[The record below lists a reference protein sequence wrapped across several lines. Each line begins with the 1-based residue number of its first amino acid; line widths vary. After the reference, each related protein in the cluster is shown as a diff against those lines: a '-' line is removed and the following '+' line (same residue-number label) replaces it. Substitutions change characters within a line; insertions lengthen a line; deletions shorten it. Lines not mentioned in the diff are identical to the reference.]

1 MKPLLLFA
9 LLLALL
15 GFFVFG
21 ASDQERTEQ
30 WLGRELTQTEC
41 VQLLNKY
48 ADAPRFKIP
57 ADARDTLRG
66 CMFTGLLKKEI
77 RPMSLKKRERDEL
90 VKQIKDEAIRLYQY
104 RDELEVKGDDSVV
117 RSMRQAVIDN
127 DLEVIRRFMRELA
140 IHTGVDTAWLN
151 NT

>member
-1 MKPLLLFA
+1 
-9 LLLALL
+9 
-15 GFFVFG
+15 
-21 ASDQERTEQ
+21 
-30 WLGRELTQTEC
+30 
-41 VQLLNKY
+41 
-48 ADAPRFKIP
+48 
-57 ADARDTLRG
+57 
-66 CMFTGLLKKEI
+66 
-77 RPMSLKKRERDEL
+77 MSLNKRERTEL